1 MLAMNLRALNRSLA
15 SLIGMPAH
23 ELADLER
30 VLRDEGLLEAGKPGP
45 GGGTEAT
52 PQTATIL
59 ILAILAADSHRKAA
73 RSVPTYLSLPIFFGE
88 KCCRLTGAYTFGD
101 AIRRALESL
110 SIAAGVQQL
119 EVFRSE
125 EIAFIDFKTPD
136 GVGGSTRFGEGIE
149 TENLYLSDDL
159 HFSVR
164 AQLSG
169 TVIKKIAD
177 LLNGALSQE
186 GETNSK

>member
-1 MLAMNLRALNRSLA
+1 MTIMTPMLGMNLRALNRSLA

-52 PQTATIL
+52 PQTATTL

-73 RSVPTYLSLPIFFGE
+73 RSVPTYLSLPIFGE
-88 KCCRLTGAYTFGD
+88 KCCRFTGACTFGD
-101 AIRRALESL
+101 AIRRALESP
-110 SIAAGVQQL
+110 SIAEGVQQL
-119 EVFRSE
+119 EVFRNE
-125 EIAFIDFKTPD
+125 DIAFIDYKRPD
-136 GVGGSTRFGEGIE
+136 GDGGDTRFGEGIE
-149 TENLYLSDDL
+149 TEKL
-159 HFSVR
+159 HLSVR

-177 LLNGALSQE
+177 LLNGALTHE
-186 GETNSK
+186 AETNSK